1 MLFTFITAKRPA
13 AVTSKC
19 TYILTR
25 PMMGIGV
32 RAPAAS
38 ADVRV
43 SSAASIH
50 SVRVGS

>member
-1 MLFTFITAKRPA
+1 MIR
-13 AVTSKC
+13 
-19 TYILTR
+19 TR
-25 PMMGIGV
+25 NQQMYLHLEEADVGLE
-32 RAPAAS
+32 RRTPAAS